1 MLVVRDLPEELPVR
15 VVAHSERGER
25 EATHGALRVR
35 PLVKVA
41 FRPSDFRQ
49 EGPSGP
55 VESTAMFEL
64 ELQPQSEL
72 RLHFVLSATMLA
84 RLQLREPP
92 PLLVS
97 CTAARSALAHGRSHA
112 MAYAERSS
120 SSSRSEQSGT
130 NGRSQS
136 ADDGRSHSARLP
148 LPVPWRHEPTA
159 RSASAR
165 GAHAVHKATAR
176 SASRDGE
183 QRDGSQAHRA
193 GREGMHPAG
202 REGMHPAAREGAH
215 RAAREQLMPPPWGV
229 SSTTNSAAARQKQR
243 RVIR

>member
-15 VVAHSERGER
+15 VVAAHSEREGE
-25 EATHGALRVR
+25 AQHGALRLR

-84 RLQLREPP
+84 RLQLTEPP

-97 CTAARSALAHGRSHA
+97 CTAARSALAHGRSHT
-112 MAYAERSS
+112 AYAERSS
-120 SSSRSEQSGT
+120 SSSRSEQSAT

-165 GAHAVHKATAR
+165 GAHAVHEATAR

-215 RAAREQLMPPPWGV
+215 RAGREQLMPPPWGV
-229 SSTTNSAAARQKQR
+229 SSTTHSAAARQKQR